1 MDIESLRQ
9 YALAKPDCE
18 EGFPFGES
26 TLVFKV
32 NGKMFMLMSMD
43 EHPLRFNVKCDPDMA
58 VELREQY
65 PESILPA
72 YHMNKKHWN
81 SIVVDGHLTLKQI
94 HGFIDDSY
102 TLIGGVKK
110 KRKPI
115 GK

>member
-9 YALAKPDCE
+9 YALAKLGCE
-18 EGFPFGES
+18 EGFPFDES

-32 NGKMFMLMSMD
+32 NGKMFMLMSLD
-43 EHPLRFNVKCDPDMA
+43 ADPLQFSVKCDPDLA

-81 SIVVDGHLTLKQI
+81 SVVIDGNLTLKQV

-102 TLIGGVKK
+102 ILVGGSKK
-110 KRKPI
+110 K
-115 GK
+115 GKTKK